1 MDYLLSIIAGIIQ
14 GLTEFLPISSSGHL
28 VLFHDIFGF
37 HFPDE
42 LLFDVTLHLGT
53 LLAVV
58 LFFYHDIEKIIRGF
72 FSSLVNW
79 NLKNNYNQRM
89 AWLVLIGTLPAALA
103 GYFFEDFI
111 VNNLRSPLIVALMF
125 IIVGFLFFV
134 FEKYS
139 KRQKDIQMVTPLDS
153 LVVGLAQILSL
164 VPGVSRSGI
173 TIIAGLGRKMKR
185 EDAAKFSFLIS
196 APIIFGAALKKILE
210 INSVSEVNLIVL
222 LLGVV
227 SSAITGYLTIKYLIK
242 YLSNHSLNIFAWYRL
257 IIGCLTLIWFFFFM
271 VGV

>member
-1 MDYLLSIIAGIIQ
+1 MNYWLAIIAGVIQ

-28 VLFHDIFGF
+28 ILFHDVFGF
-37 HFPDE
+37 NFPNE

-58 LFFYHDIEKIIRGF
+58 IFFYRDLEKIIRGF

-79 NLKNNYNQRM
+79 NLKNNYNQRL
-89 AWLVLIGTLPAALA
+89 AWLVFIGTVPAAWA

-111 VNNLRSPLIVALMF
+111 TNTLRSPLIVAIAL
-125 IIVGFLFFV
+125 IAVGLLFFV

-139 KRQKDIQMVTPLDS
+139 QRQKDLQIATPFDALI
-153 LVVGLAQILSL
+153 VGLAQILAL
-164 VPGVSRSGI
+164 IPGVSRSGI
-173 TIIAGLGRKMKR
+173 TIIAGMGRRLKR
-185 EDAAKFSFLIS
+185 EEAAKFSFLIS
-196 APIIFGAALKKILE
+196 APIIFGAAVKQLLG
-210 INSVSEVNLIVL
+210 INSFSESDFIVL
-222 LLGVV
+222 ALGVL
-227 SSAITGYLTIKYLIK
+227 SSAITGYLVIKYLIK

-257 IIGCLTLIWFFFFM
+257 IIGCLTLIWFFFLT